1 MSGNEITSTHEIA
14 ESEWAGGDEPGEV
27 ESDIVAT
34 KDAEGRGIEFHVSM
48 RDYTQRDMEEL
59 IIEAGARI
67 LVGRHNDSKLAK
79 LIEER
84 AVSLISDKA
93 DKALASVTAEI
104 IDQPLTPKFP
114 FMKPDESPMT
124 MREFI
129 GLTGREY
136 LTARV
141 DNSGKPSTDRHYSK
155 TRIQHLVEDFMSR
168 AFKLEIE
175 KATNGAIREIQA
187 AVTARHNEFLE
198 GEKARVRE
206 ALAKATGGA
215 A

>member
-1 MSGNEITSTHEIA
+1 MSSNEITSTHEIA
-14 ESEWAGGDEPGEV
+14 EAEWTGGDEPGDV
-27 ESDIVAT
+27 QSDIVAT
-34 KDAEGRGIEFHVSM
+34 KEAEGRGIEFHVSM

-84 AVSLISDKA
+84 AVTMIADKA

-114 FMKPDESPMT
+114 FMKADASPMT

-136 LTARV
+136 LTAFV
-141 DNSGKPSTDRHYSK
+141 DNSGKPTTDRHYGK

-168 AFKLEIE
+168 AFKKEIE
-175 KATNGAIREIQA
+175 QATNAAIREIQA
-187 AVTARHNEFLE
+187 AVTAQHNAFLE
-198 GEKARVRE
+198 SEKARVRE
-206 ALAKATGGA
+206 ALAKVTGQPA
-215 A
+215 